1 MSRYWA
7 SNFLPW
13 KCYIR
18 TMNDLGSWR
27 FLFGIYCVKSV
38 RIRSYSGRYFPAFG
52 LNTVQLECGKIW
64 TRITPNIDTS
74 YSNILSST
82 FSVFIN
88 ASCRKWTANV
98 EATKLVI
105 HFHWKHEMSHLGFR
119 DWVNNYSRIASATK
133 ELISSYLLSV
143 FTVFMACIADRA
155 WSRSSA
161 FKYESLT
168 EIGAI

>member
-1 MSRYWA
+1 MSRHWA
-7 SNFLPW
+7 SDFLAW
-13 KCYIR
+13 KCYTR

-64 TRITPNIDTS
+64 TRITPNIGTS
-74 YSNILSST
+74 HSNKLKST
-82 FSVFIN
+82 FIAFIN

-98 EATKLVI
+98 EATKLMI

-133 ELISSYLLSV
+133 KLISSYLLSV
-143 FTVFMACIADRA
+143 FTVFVTCAADES
-155 WSRSSA
+155 WSRSSV

-168 EIGAI
+168 EIRAI